1 MICLIPFIDTN
12 HKTLM
17 QGLSHHEVVIFF
29 LQVSLMLT
37 AGKLLG
43 EIAKRLKQ
51 PAVIGEIMAGIILGP
66 TIMGTLFPEMML
78 DIFPKKGN
86 SPVALHGLTSMSV
99 VLLLFVAGLEVELRI
114 VLSQGRKALM
124 TSATGIL
131 LPFILGFGVIYL
143 VPNIFHTSSDRQL
156 VVALF
161 MGTALSISALPVI
174 ARTLM
179 DLGMFKSNIGLLIIA
194 SAMVDDL
201 LGWVCFSVVLGMINQ
216 GSENSLSFTIIA
228 TLSFVALM
236 LTLGRRIFDRLLPIV
251 NRQVSYPGGILAFA
265 ITMGFLGA
273 SFTEAIGIH
282 AIFGSFIVG
291 IALGD
296 SIHLSRKTKELIHD
310 FVSNVFAPLFF
321 VSIGLKVNFIQNF
334 QWELV
339 LIVLVLAFIGK
350 TVGCG
355 VGAYMSGF
363 SKNES
368 LAIGFGMNARG
379 AMEIILASVALQ
391 AGLID
396 QYVFVALVIMA
407 IITSM
412 SAGYFIRLFMSKS
425 SLNEEK
431 TSGFV
436 ILGDNPVANYFIKF
450 LQDRKI
456 PVLIADPDK
465 KRSASRGDLAVFH
478 GDVTDRRVLEQL
490 DLSRYTCMLALSEND
505 EINKKASESFE
516 AEFGKGF
523 AFRLISKEES
533 KSASLA
539 LSENILFR
547 ASHWTYQSVEKVIKQ
562 TDLKIIDLKFD
573 KPQIL
578 DRFITFSN
586 RRKTVLPLVMIKGK
600 LYEPVSS
607 FPIDIDANG
616 VLLYLEIPE
625 QEGAK
630 PPRVAKVEPVPKPE
644 VPESVVVMPME
655 GV

>member
-1 MICLIPFIDTN
+1 
-12 HKTLM
+12 M
-17 QGLSHHEVVIFF
+17 QGLSHHEIVIFF
-29 LQVSLMLT
+29 LQISLMLT

-66 TIMGTLFPEMML
+66 TIMGTLFPEMMIS
-78 DIFPKKGN
+78 IFPVRGN

-99 VLLLFVAGLEVELRI
+99 VLLLFVAGLEVELR
-114 VLSQGRKALM
+114 VVFSQGRKAVA

-131 LPFILGFGVIYL
+131 LPFVLGFSVIYL
-143 VPNIFHTSSDRQL
+143 IPDIFHIVDGRKFGTGFDQKL
-156 VVALF
+156 VTALF

-179 DLGMFKSNIGLLIIA
+179 DLGMFKSNIGMLIIA
-194 SAMVDDL
+194 SAMIDDL
-201 LGWVCFSVVLGMINQ
+201 LGWVCFSVVLGMMKPNV
-216 GSENSLSFTIIA
+216 EHSLSFTIIA

-236 LTLGRRIFDRLLPIV
+236 LTLGRRILDKLLPIV

-273 SFTEAIGIH
+273 SFTESIGIH
-282 AIFGSFIVG
+282 AIFGSFVVG

-310 FVSNVFAPLFF
+310 FVSNIFAPLFF

-334 QWELV
+334 QWQLV

-355 VGAYMSGF
+355 IGARMSGF
-363 SKNES
+363 TKNES

-379 AMEIILASVALQ
+379 AMEIILASIALQ

-412 SAGYFIRLFMSKS
+412 SAGYFIRLFMPKS
-425 SLNEEK
+425 NLSQEK
-431 TSGFV
+431 SSGFV
-436 ILGDNPVANYFIKF
+436 ILGDNDVANYFINF
-450 LQDRKI
+450 LQERKI
-456 PVLIADPDK
+456 PVLIADPNK
-465 KRSASRGDLAVFH
+465 KRPASRGELAVFH

-490 DLSRYTCMLALSEND
+490 DLSRYSCMLALSEND
-505 EINKKASESFE
+505 EVNKKASDSFE

-547 ASHWTYQSVEKVIKQ
+547 ASHWTYQSVEKILKQ
-562 TDLKIIDLKFD
+562 DDLKLIDLKFD
-573 KPQIL
+573 KPQTL

-586 RRKTVLPLVMIKGK
+586 KKKTVLPLLIVKGK

-616 VLLYLEIPE
+616 VLLYIETPE
-625 QEGAK
+625 QESAK
-630 PPRVAKVEPVPKPE
+630 PPKAPRPEASAVA
-644 VPESVVVMPME
+644 S
-655 GV
+655 